1 VERLYGQKNN
11 EIQTVNVKIA
21 AQTIDGERLGLPI
34 KELGSCEVYPQ
45 SLRHNSNG
53 RFVVVCGDGEYIIYT
68 ALAWRN
74 KSFGTGLEFVWA
86 NGTGEYG
93 VRESTSKV
101 KIFKNFKENPRPL
114 RTSFSCE
121 GIFGGVLLGVRSNDF
136 VCFYDWEECR
146 LIRKINVLPKA
157 IYWSETGDLVS
168 ICCES
173 SFYILKYNKDAV
185 SQGLEQGATSEEE
198 GAEAAFEVLHEI
210 GERVRTAIWVDDCF
224 IYTNANSRLNYCVGG
239 QIVTISHLDRQ
250 MYLLGYLPRDNRLY
264 LIDKGLNVV
273 SYSLHQSIINYQT
286 AVIRGDMETA
296 AKHLIKIPK
305 EQRNS
310 IAQFLESQGYKLE
323 ALQVSI
329 DPDHR
334 FDLAIQL
341 GKLDIAEEIAKEQET
356 ETKWKQ
362 LGDLAL
368 TSGQFP
374 LAEKCLQNAG
384 DLGGLFLLYSS
395 LGHGEGLKK
404 LSKLA
409 AEQGKNNIAFLSF
422 LLLGQLEDAV
432 NLLCNTSRIPEAA
445 FFARTYLPSHI
456 SKLVKLWREDL
467 QTVNVKAAESLA
479 DPMEYENLFP
489 DLQWAL
495 KAEERCNNN
504 PKKLPASFYLHV
516 KDHLERNLIQELKE
530 NEENERRQEANLHE
544 NQTSTQH
551 STSNL
556 LGSAFGSS
564 SPLVTRTL
572 PTSAPASPLNSS
584 LTKTS
589 EPESTHGD
597 KDMESEVDLLLQESS
612 VELDPSVVDADVD
625 DILKNET
632 LLQE

>member
-136 VCFYDWEECR
+136 ICFYDWEECR

-157 IYWSETGDLVS
+157 VYWSETGDLVS

-173 SFYILKYNKDAV
+173 SFYILRYNKDAV

-198 GAEAAFEVLHEI
+198 EGVEASFEALHEI

-273 SYSLHQSIINYQT
+273 SYSLHQSIVNYQT
-286 AVIRGDMETA
+286 AVIRGDMEIA

-305 EQRNS
+305 EQRNR

-356 ETKWKQ
+356 ELKWKQ

-374 LAEKCLQNAG
+374 LAEKCLHNAR
-384 DLGGLFLLYSS
+384 DTGGLFLLYSS
-395 LGHGEGLKK
+395 LGHAEGLKQ

-409 AEQGKNNIAFLSF
+409 VEQGKNNIAFASF

-432 NLLCNTSRIPEAA
+432 NLLCDTSRIPEAA

-467 QTVNVKAAESLA
+467 QKVNAKAAESLA

-489 DLQWAL
+489 DLQWGL
-495 KAEERCNNN
+495 KAEERFNNN
-504 PKKLPASFYLHV
+504 PKKLPASLYLRF
-516 KDHLERNLIQELKE
+516 KDNIERNLIQELKE
-530 NEENERRQEANLHE
+530 NEENERLPQANFHE
-544 NQTSTQH
+544 NQH
-551 STSNL
+551 SPSNL
-556 LGSAFGSS
+556 LGGSASGPL
-564 SPLVTRTL
+564 SPLETRTL
-572 PTSAPASPLNSS
+572 PTSTPASPLISS
-584 LTKTS
+584 LMRTS
-589 EPESTHGD
+589 EPQSAHGD
-597 KDMESEVDLLLQESS
+597 KDMESEVDMLLQESS
-612 VELDPSVVDADVD
+612 VDLDPSVVDVDVD